1 VQPIYTPIHKEWAS
15 VRPGVVLVGL
25 LGLALNLRAALAAY
39 PPLLESVRDDLGLS
53 AGAAGLVQAGAV
65 VMMAAGSFAGPA
77 VAGRLGP
84 ERALVAAVGLV
95 AVGSLTRGMAAA
107 LPLVGGSLLV
117 GFGIGVAGV
126 LLTGVVK
133 EHLANRAGAVTGGYV
148 VAMTVGASVASAAA
162 VPLAVAVGGWS
173 IALALWAVPAVLAAA
188 AWWPIA
194 RQAHRSVAGADRP
207 RTPWRDPFA
216 RLVACHQAAASLLVY
231 GWMTW
236 LAPYVASEGWSARDA
251 GLLLGAWLAAQIP
264 GALVLPAVA
273 EHTARWRL
281 WSAVALSGSVLGT
294 VGLLVVPLPPV
305 VGPWLWAVLL
315 GIGAGAG
322 FPLGL
327 AAVAW
332 RTPDAAASAAVSGMA
347 LGIGY
352 TVAGLGPFAMGLL
365 VDLTGGFPA
374 AIGVLLAAAAL
385 QGFAILMIGDA
396 GLTPAGPA
404 PRR

>member
-1 VQPIYTPIHKEWAS
+1 M
-15 VRPGVVLVGL
+15 RPGVVLVGL
-25 LGLALNLRAALAAY
+25 LGLALNLRAALAGY

-53 AGAAGLVQAGAV
+53 AGVAGFVQAGAV

-77 VAGRLGP
+77 VAGRLGL

-95 AVGSLTRGMAAA
+95 AVGSLTRGVAAV

-173 IALALWAVPAVLAAA
+173 IALALWAVPAVLAGA

-194 RQAHRSVAGADRP
+194 RRAHRPVAGADRP

-264 GALVLPAVA
+264 GALVVPAVA

-281 WSAVALSGSVLGT
+281 WSVVALSGSVLGT
-294 VGLLVVPLPPV
+294 VGLLVAPLPPV

-352 TVAGLGPFAMGLL
+352 TVAGLGPLAMGLL

-374 AIGVLLAAAAL
+374 AIGVLLAASAL
-385 QGFAILMIGDA
+385 QGFAILRIGDA
-396 GLTPAGPA
+396 GLTPAGSA
-404 PRR
+404 PRP